1 MPGGGFGAF
10 NACYNYPEFSNT
22 TKTGSFMY
30 TEYPTVG
37 QLDNAGGIRGGKDTG
52 SADDSAWPKLSEDQ
66 AKEYCSSFTDVNG
79 EGGSSGD
86 WYDACMWVW
95 ENNYHYNGI
104 GVAVRRINP
113 PKELQYVT
121 GCSKETS
128 EWPNIEDIASTS
140 NPWTITDESTGA
152 YELSNENGWE
162 GNNDNSGFGNGGGQ
176 LTTTTMQDCCQGSC
190 LRASNVGLK
199 PTPLGETPKKEYF
212 SDLNNTVFY
221 GCTKTNEIISGFPSG
236 ISTCDDFYN

>member
-1 MPGGGFGAF
+1 
-10 NACYNYPEFSNT
+10 
-22 TKTGSFMY
+22 MY
-30 TEYPTVG
+30 TEYPTQG
-37 QLDNAGGIRGGKDTG
+37 QPGDGGIRGGKDTDG
-52 SADDSAWPKLSEDQ
+52 AAAAWPKISEAT
-66 AKEYCSSFTDVNG
+66 AKEYCSSFTAVNG

-95 ENNYHYNGI
+95 ENNYHYNGV

-121 GCSKETS
+121 GCSKETT

-152 YELSNENGWE
+152 YELSNDNGWE

-190 LRASNVGLK
+190 LRESNVGLAD
-199 PTPLGETPKKEYF
+199 GESF
-212 SDLNNTVFY
+212 SNPDNTVFY

-236 ISTCDDFYN
+236 ISTCNDFYK